1 MAASN
6 KATQKTG
13 VTHFPLEEE
22 KKNQQRIPP
31 RGKSKAQMKTTSQS
45 RKGGTLPAL
54 TTGEERAISRLGA
67 KGGKSSGSRGRI
79 SIIEQEDSSHV
90 KKPVREPPREDQ
102 SPRQEPP
109 PPKPPERE
117 PPTKEPPRNDPPEQ
131 QPPLRAQRAL

>member
-1 MAASN
+1 MLTSGIRRRALWRHPK

-22 KKNQQRIPP
+22 KKNQQRVPP

-67 KGGKSSGSRGRI
+67 KGGKSSGSRAGLV
-79 SIIEQEDSSHV
+79 SSS
-90 KKPVREPPREDQ
+90 KKTRR
-102 SPRQEPP
+102 
-109 PPKPPERE
+109 
-117 PPTKEPPRNDPPEQ
+117 T
-131 QPPLRAQRAL
+131 